1 VLFVFFISAFSFC
14 FQIIIIMVMYRINGP
29 SVTVTQFAKFS
40 ALLRS
45 VSIAER
51 KLISEGEGRFVI
63 LFCGFIEN

>member
-1 VLFVFFISAFSFC
+1 
-14 FQIIIIMVMYRINGP
+14 MYRINGP